1 MLSSSNSFQRY
12 SNPTTSLKTKFSIF
26 LFLRKKNLMLEENS
40 LFEEIIITF
49 LDSFKDLSYFG
60 VVLALT
66 FEFIP
71 AELVLPLVGYW
82 VYQGDLNIILAILAG
97 SIGGVTGPLTLYA
110 LGRFGGRPLIDKYGK
125 YFFIRERDMETAEK
139 FFERYGPVIAFLGRF
154 IPGVRTVIS
163 VPCGMAKMNIW
174 VFVVY
179 TYLAM
184 LPITVAY
191 VYVGFR
197 FGPHWADA
205 VSVISLYLKPL
216 GIGIMLVLLVILI
229 FRYKKN
235 RKKV

>member
-1 MLSSSNSFQRY
+1 M
-12 SNPTTSLKTKFSIF
+12 
-26 LFLRKKNLMLEENS
+26 
-40 LFEEIIITF
+40 FEEIILTLIE
-49 LDSFKDLSYFG
+49 SFKDLSYFG

-82 VYQGDLNIILAILAG
+82 AYLGDLNIGFAILAG
-97 SIGGVTGPLTLYA
+97 SIGGVTGPLTLYT

-125 YFFIRERDMETAEK
+125 YFFIREKDMATAEK
-139 FFERYGPVIAFLGRF
+139 FFEKYGSVIAFLGRF

-163 VPCGMAKMNIW
+163 VPCGLAKMNIW
-174 VFVVY
+174 VFMAY

-191 VYVGFR
+191 VYIGFR
-197 FGPHWADA
+197 LGPHWADA
-205 VSVISLYLKPL
+205 ASVISIYLKPL
-216 GIGIMLVLLVILI
+216 GIGIMIMLLVILI

-235 RKKV
+235 RKTV

>member
-1 MLSSSNSFQRY
+1 M
-12 SNPTTSLKTKFSIF
+12 
-26 LFLRKKNLMLEENS
+26 
-40 LFEEIIITF
+40 FEEIILTF
-49 LDSFKDLSYFG
+49 IESFKDLSYFG

-82 VYQGDLNIILAILAG
+82 VYQGDLNLVLAILAG

-110 LGRFGGRPLIDKYGK
+110 LGRFGGRPLIDRYGK
-125 YFFIRERDMETAEK
+125 YFFIREKDMATAEV
-139 FFERYGPVIAFLGRF
+139 FFEKYGAFIAFLGRF

-163 VPCGMAKMNIW
+163 VPCGLAKMN
-174 VFVVY
+174 VVLFILY

-184 LPITVAY
+184 LPITAAY

-205 VSVISLYLKPL
+205 ASVISIYLKPL
-216 GIGIMLVLLVILI
+216 GIGIFLVLIVLLI
-229 FRYKKN
+229 FRYRKN
-235 RKKV
+235 QKRIRPVKSTVDARK